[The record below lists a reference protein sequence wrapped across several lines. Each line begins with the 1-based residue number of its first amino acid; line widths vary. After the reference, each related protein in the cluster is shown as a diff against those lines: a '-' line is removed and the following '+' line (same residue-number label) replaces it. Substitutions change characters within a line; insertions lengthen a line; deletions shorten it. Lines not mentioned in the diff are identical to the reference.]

1 MAYQLAI
8 SLPSPSYQERYGEAL
23 RRNPLAVKNLIV
35 DPILPF
41 TQTISTVIVVI
52 DGLDECEENDAIALI
67 GVLLSMNS
75 ASPLPIRFF
84 ITSRADD
91 AVQQALKLHSP
102 MMFLGSQPGGIRCS
116 PNNGA

>member
-1 MAYQLAI
+1 M
-8 SLPSPSYQERYGEAL
+8 REAL

-67 GVLLSMNS
+67 GVLLSVNS
-75 ASPLPIRFF
+75 ASPLALPIRFF
-84 ITSRADD
+84 ITSRAATLSDRPSNHTL
-91 AVQQALKLHSP
+91 Q
-102 MMFLGSQPGGIRCS
+102 
-116 PNNGA
+116 

>member
-8 SLPSPSYQERYGEAL
+8 SLPAIRKDMREAL

-67 GVLLSMNS
+67 GVLLSVNN

-84 ITSRADD
+84 ITSRAATLSDR
-91 AVQQALKLHSP
+91 P
-102 MMFLGSQPGGIRCS
+102 
-116 PNNGA
+116 PNHTLQ

>member
-1 MAYQLAI
+1 M
-8 SLPSPSYQERYGEAL
+8 REAL

-67 GVLLSMNS
+67 GVLLSVNC

-84 ITSRADD
+84 ITSRAATLSDR
-91 AVQQALKLHSP
+91 P
-102 MMFLGSQPGGIRCS
+102 
-116 PNNGA
+116 PNHTLQ